1 MFWEQFY
8 KLCVL
13 KNIAPNT
20 VCKELALS
28 NATATHWKNGKL
40 PGSDTLTKIADY
52 FNCPTDYLLG
62 RGIFQNWDKIMEN
75 KLLIFS
81 YLHYQFGKEFTDQ
94 IVKLTE
100 IDLMRWFDAF
110 IKEVRIIDDD
120 IEIEFRINT

>member
-1 MFWEQFY
+1 MENKLLIFMILSQF
-8 KLCVL
+8 
-13 KNIAPNT
+13 
-20 VCKELALS
+20 
-28 NATATHWKNGKL
+28 
-40 PGSDTLTKIADY
+40 
-52 FNCPTDYLLG
+52 
-62 RGIFQNWDKIMEN
+62 KIMEN

-81 YLHYQFGKEFTDQ
+81 YLHYQFGKKFTDQ